1 MAIFSTRL
9 TRTTKLVL
17 VPCLLI
23 WMLLVYAALVRRCRC
38 QLSQLSV
45 KQMTVFNDRPFSTSP
60 IATSAVPSS
69 GNETS
74 VTATQQRHSEQKDHR
89 YLPSIKTE
97 EKLILFDLAEKFVDV
112 CTLRNITHFMYGG
125 TLLGSYR
132 HHDLIP
138 WDDDFDVLVNVSQ
151 RAALYQA
158 LTALSP
164 RYLVADAGPRLKFFS
179 SLSNS
184 TSSYPWKWPYIDICF
199 FNYNGTH
206 VGDSSGEFSAIVF
219 PKSITFP
226 LHARPLGTMYMNA
239 PFDSYAT
246 LLRTYDDL
254 HLCATHH
261 YSHKTEIGGGAVS
274 KIPCARLRDS
284 VPFVHRSASS
294 KGIRETLMRGESIIH
309 SLVVDEPR
317 YAVVSP
323 FTLDL
328 P

>member
-1 MAIFSTRL
+1 M
-9 TRTTKLVL
+9 
-17 VPCLLI
+17 
-23 WMLLVYAALVRRCRC
+23 YGALVRRCRC

-45 KQMTVFNDRPFSTSP
+45 KPVTFLNDRPFNTSP
-60 IATSAVPSS
+60 IATFNASPIATFNTSPNATSAVPSS
-69 GNETS
+69 GTS
-74 VTATQQRHSEQKDHR
+74 VTARRQRSPEQKDHR
-89 YLPSIKTE
+89 YLSSIKTE
-97 EKLILFDLAEKFVDV
+97 EKHILFDLAAKFVDV

-158 LTALSP
+158 LAALSP

-199 FNYNGTH
+199 FNDNSTH
-206 VGDSSGEFSAIVF
+206 VRDSSGEFSAIVF

-246 LLRTYDDL
+246 LLRTYNDL

-274 KIPCARLRDS
+274 KIPCVRLRDS

-309 SLVVDEPR
+309 SMVVDEPR